1 MAKIVVNEYS
11 QSYTYNTGTG
21 SYCEVA
27 LPIASCWGPCNAFA
41 ASSDYDVNTAV
52 DMWNHFD
59 GTAAGLQEFVRT
71 YGGPIA
77 NYRTYNDY
85 SYYKAL
91 SLLSAGYDVLVQRI
105 SFGSN
110 ASLSN
115 STAVIS
121 AKYPGSFGNRISV
134 QIKSESTYFYIIVYV
149 DKSAV
154 ENIRFARDES
164 VATEDIPIYTD
175 IESNYITM
183 SGGSDFTVMES
194 SEQLTGGQDCAFG
207 SQLTGDLESLYGV
220 PEKDAV
226 EIFTPQ
232 ISSAV
237 LNVPG
242 RFPTG
247 VPSQPSPNVIGELMT
262 AAHVDAGGQSADFI
276 GIGNVPAAA
285 QYAYASRVKEFVNN
299 NINDYAIGSWG
310 MQALSADE
318 PTLKANSGVA
328 TAKGLGE
335 VTITLNKSPE
345 SPGGV
350 PTVDVNFTDR
360 TVKTTV
366 GGVASSVGSIN
377 DDNSITFLSE
387 FITSQNING
396 YTGST
401 SFIALKHEANAAGL
415 NKLFFDQFMSRFA
428 CVAYGQLADKLAHS
442 PNRIIYPW
450 DDLRISDMSDTASLI
465 PTELSPTSV
474 VMANVA
480 ADSRCATAYLD
491 VPKDMKVSDIK
502 SYAEAFST
510 KLGSSSSLL
519 ATNSAMFCPWG
530 KYNYVTM
537 SSSAEASPSFLTLL
551 IQRSMIQNQSLQY
564 EWMLPSSRT
573 NSVRMSDM
581 QYAPTTAYL
590 NLWQAGSG
598 ASVNAI
604 AKIPGLG
611 TTLYGN
617 STLYDLP
624 VATYQALS
632 NLSTRLLF
640 NAIKN
645 RIFECGMAI
654 TFTYNNNDAYSAF
667 YAGVTPLLDSMK
679 NAGAIDGYRVQMS
692 QDIDS
697 FGTVNA
703 NSVVG
708 KITLQ
713 VNGVINDITIDLVA
727 IPSSQP
733 LE

>member
-27 LPIASCWGPCNAFA
+27 LPIASCWGPCNAFS
-41 ASSDYDVNTAV
+41 ASPDYDVNTAV

-115 STAVIS
+115 STTTIS

-164 VATEDIPIYTD
+164 VATEDIPVYTD

-183 SGGSDFTVMES
+183 SGGSDFIVMNS
-194 SEQLTGGQDCAFG
+194 SQQLTGGQDCAFG
-207 SQLTGDLESLYGV
+207 SQSTGDLESLYGV
-220 PEKDAV
+220 PEEDAA
-226 EIFTPQ
+226 EKLTL
-232 ISSAV
+232 SAV
-237 LNVPG
+237 FQIPG
-242 RFPTG
+242 QFPTG
-247 VPSQPSPNVIGELMT
+247 AQGQPNPNIIGRLMT
-262 AAHVDAGGQSADFI
+262 AVHTDAGGQKSDFI
-276 GIGNVPAAA
+276 GTGDVPAAA
-285 QYAYASRVKEFVNN
+285 QYAYASQVKKFVNA
-299 NINDYAIGSWG
+299 NINSYVVGGWG
-310 MQALSADE
+310 MKQLSTAS
-318 PTLKANSGVA
+318 PYLLVSNPAAK
-328 TAKGLGE
+328 TAKGIGK
-335 VTITLNKSPE
+335 VTISLSTSTSGTN
-345 SPGGV
+345 V
-350 PTVDVNFTDR
+350 DVDVNFDDM
-360 TVKTTV
+360 TVKSNA
-366 GGVASSVGSIN
+366 GGIFAPVGSIK
-377 DDNSITFLSE
+377 DDNSIEFLTA
-387 FITSQNING
+387 FITSQNIQG
-396 YTGST
+396 YAGNTQ
-401 SFIALKHEANAAGL
+401 FIALASKANISGL
-415 NKLFFDQFMSRFA
+415 SKLFFNQFMSRFA
-428 CVAYGQLADKLAHS
+428 CVAYRQLADKLAHS
-442 PNRIIYPW
+442 PNRMIYPW
-450 DDLRISDMSDTASLI
+450 DDLRMSELSDNVSLI

-474 VMANVA
+474 VMANIA
-480 ADSRCATAYLD
+480 ANTRCATAYLD
-491 VPKDMKVSDIK
+491 VPKDMKVSDTK
-502 SYAEAFST
+502 SYAEAFSAS
-510 KLGSSSSLL
+510 LGGSSSLL

-573 NSVRMSDM
+573 NTVKVSDM

>member
-27 LPIASCWGPCNAFA
+27 LPIASCWGPCNAFS
-41 ASSDYDVNTAV
+41 ASPDYDVNTAV

-59 GTAAGLQEFVRT
+59 GTAVGLQEFVRT

-91 SLLSAGYDVLVQRI
+91 SLLSAGYDLLVQRI

-110 ASLSN
+110 ASLN
-115 STAVIS
+115 NGTTIIS

-154 ENIRFARDES
+154 ENIRFARDENA
-164 VATEDIPIYTD
+164 ATEDIPIYTD

-183 SGGSDFTVMES
+183 SGGNDFTVMVS
-194 SEQLTGGQDCAFG
+194 SEALTGGQDCAFG
-207 SQLTGDLESLYGV
+207 SEATGDIESIYGI
-220 PEKDAV
+220 PESEAADTL
-226 EIFTPQ
+226 TPSVVFQ
-232 ISSAV
+232 
-237 LNVPG
+237 NPG
-242 RFPTG
+242 AFPTG
-247 VPSQPSPNVIGELMT
+247 YSEQTNPNVIGQLMI
-262 AAHVDAGGQSADFI
+262 AAHVDAGGQSSDFE
-276 GIGNVPAAA
+276 GNDVPNASK
-285 QYAYASRVKEFVNN
+285 YAYAAEVKTFVNN
-299 NINDYAIGSWG
+299 NINRYISSTWA
-310 MQALSADE
+310 MQSLSADSHN
-318 PTLKANSGVA
+318 LAVANQA
-328 TAKGLGE
+328 AKTAKGIGT
-335 VTITLNKSPE
+335 VTISLDTST
-345 SPGGV
+345 SS
-350 PTVDVNFTDR
+350 TVDVLVNFSDKTAKSVISGVGLSKIGD
-360 TVKTTV
+360 VK
-366 GGVASSVGSIN
+366 
-377 DDNSITFLSE
+377 DDNSIEFMSQ
-387 FITSQNING
+387 FITSQNITG
-396 YTGST
+396 YMGGTLFLAMAG
-401 SFIALKHEANAAGL
+401 EANTLGL
-415 NKLFFDQFMSRFA
+415 NKLFFEQFMSRFA
-428 CVAYGQLADKLAHS
+428 CVAYRQLADKLAHS
-442 PNRIIYPW
+442 PNRMIYPW
-450 DDLRISDMSDTASLI
+450 DDLRISTMSDTVSLI

-480 ADSRCATAYLD
+480 ADSRCATAYID
-491 VPKDMKVSDIK
+491 VPKDLKISDIK
-502 SYAEAFST
+502 PYAEAFSAS
-510 KLGSSSSLL
+510 LGGSSSLL

-573 NSVRMSDM
+573 NSVKMSDM

>member
-27 LPIASCWGPCNAFA
+27 LPIASCWGPCNAFS
-41 ASSDYDVNTAV
+41 ASPDYDVNTAV

-105 SFGSN
+105 SFGSH
-110 ASLSN
+110 ASLNSN
-115 STAVIS
+115 STIIS

-134 QIKSESTYFYIIVYV
+134 QIKAESAYFYIVVYV

-164 VATEDIPIYTD
+164 VATEDIPVYTD
-175 IESNYITM
+175 IESNYITI
-183 SGGSDFTVMES
+183 SGGSDFTVMDS
-194 SEQLTGGQDCAFG
+194 SEQLAGGQDCAFG
-207 SQLTGDLESLYGV
+207 SLSTGDIESIYGV
-220 PEKDAV
+220 PEEEAAEKL
-226 EIFTPQ
+226 TP
-232 ISSAV
+232 SAV
-237 LNVPG
+237 FRIPG
-242 RFPTG
+242 QFPTG
-247 VPSQPSPNVIGELMT
+247 VEGQPNPNVIGQLMT
-262 AAHVDAGGQSADFI
+262 AVHIDAGGQSSDFI
-276 GIGNVPAAA
+276 GTGDVPATA
-285 QYAYASRVKEFVNN
+285 QYAYASQVKKFVND
-299 NINDYAIGSWG
+299 NINSYVVGGWA
-310 MQALSADE
+310 MKQLSAAS
-318 PTLKANSGVA
+318 PTLVVSNSA
-328 TAKGLGE
+328 AKTAKGIGK
-335 VTITLNKSPE
+335 VTISLSTST
-345 SPGGV
+345 PGTNV
-350 PTVDVNFTDR
+350 DVDVNFNDM
-360 TVKTTV
+360 TVKSNT
-366 GGVASSVGSIN
+366 GGIIAPVGSLK
-377 DDNSITFLSE
+377 DDNSIEFLSA
-387 FITSQNING
+387 FITSQNIQG
-396 YTGST
+396 YTGNT
-401 SFIALKHEANAAGL
+401 QFIALANKANISGL

-428 CVAYGQLADKLAHS
+428 CVAYRQLSDKLAHS
-442 PNRIIYPW
+442 PNRVIYPW
-450 DDLRISDMSDTASLI
+450 DDLRISVLSDSVSLV

-480 ADSRCATAYLD
+480 ADSRCATAYID
-491 VPKDMKVSDIK
+491 VPKDLKISDIK
-502 SYAEAFST
+502 PYAEAFSSS
-510 KLGSSSSLL
+510 LGGSSSLL

-573 NSVRMSDM
+573 NSVKMSDM

-645 RIFECGMAI
+645 RIFECGMTI

>member
-27 LPIASCWGPCNAFA
+27 LPIASCWGPCNAFS
-41 ASSDYDVNTAV
+41 ASLDYDVNTAV

-115 STAVIS
+115 STTVIS

-149 DKSAV
+149 DKGAV

-164 VATEDIPIYTD
+164 VATEDIPVYTD

-183 SGGSDFTVMES
+183 SGGSDFTVMNS
-194 SEQLTGGQDCAFG
+194 SQQLTGGQDCAFG
-207 SQLTGDLESLYGV
+207 SQSTGDLESLYGV
-220 PEKDAV
+220 PEEDAA
-226 EIFTPQ
+226 EKLTP
-232 ISSAV
+232 SAV
-237 LNVPG
+237 FQIPG
-242 RFPTG
+242 QFPTG
-247 VPSQPSPNVIGELMT
+247 AQGQPNPNVIGELMT
-262 AAHVDAGGQSADFI
+262 AVHTDAGGQKSDFI
-276 GIGNVPAAA
+276 GTGDVPAAA
-285 QYAYASRVKEFVNN
+285 QYAYASQVKKFVNA
-299 NINDYAIGSWG
+299 NINSYVVGGWA
-310 MQALSADE
+310 MKQLSTAS
-318 PTLKANSGVA
+318 PNLLVSNPAAK
-328 TAKGLGE
+328 TAKGIGK
-335 VTITLNKSPE
+335 VTISLSTSTSGTN
-345 SPGGV
+345 V
-350 PTVDVNFTDR
+350 DVDVNFDDM
-360 TVKTTV
+360 TVKSNA
-366 GGVASSVGSIN
+366 GGIFAPVGSIK
-377 DDNSITFLSE
+377 DDNSIEFLTA
-387 FITSQNING
+387 FITSQNIQG
-396 YTGST
+396 YAGNTG
-401 SFIALKHEANAAGL
+401 FIALASKANISGL
-415 NKLFFDQFMSRFA
+415 NKLFFNQFMSRFA
-428 CVAYGQLADKLAHS
+428 CVAYRQLADKLAHS
-442 PNRIIYPW
+442 PNRMIYPW
-450 DDLRISDMSDTASLI
+450 DDLRMSELSDNVSLI

-474 VMANVA
+474 VMANIA
-480 ADSRCATAYLD
+480 ANTRCATAYLD
-491 VPKDMKVSDIK
+491 VPKDMKVSDTK
-502 SYAEAFST
+502 SYAEAFSAS
-510 KLGSSSSLL
+510 LGGSSSLL

-573 NSVRMSDM
+573 NTVKVSDM

-624 VATYQALS
+624 IATYQALS